1 MSLIRNGNSLG
12 SNNLR
17 LRAGANLYTVQR
29 SRWTGPGAMRGI
41 YCGDGTAGGAARTAG
56 RPNGA
61 EGHYAWSQPMRG
73 GGLAAYTSID
83 HGHEMEGGLAQ
94 GVALAADL
102 VSDSEVEAALSSVVG
117 LLSEMVSAGEIDA
130 SLQSIAALAATLVA
144 DGQAE
149 AGLSALANLA
159 VELEALGGLENSNL
173 RGTLSMAADLT
184 TEGSVETLTA
194 AAVARAVWDE
204 ALASHTDDGSA
215 GDTLARV
222 SKIVKAVLGLSA

>member
-17 LRAGANLYTVQR
+17 LYAGANLYTVQR

-41 YCGDGTAGGAARTAG
+41 YCGEGTAGGSARTSG

-61 EGHYAWSQPMRG
+61 EGHYAWSHPMRG

-83 HGHEMEGGLAQ
+83 HGHEMTGGMAQ

-102 VSDSEVEAALSSVVG
+102 VSDSEVETALSSVVG
-117 LLSEMVSAGEIDA
+117 LLSEMVSDGQIDA
-130 SLQSIAALAATLVA
+130 SLQSIAALAATLIA
-144 DGQAE
+144 DGQVE

-159 VELEALGGLENSNL
+159 AELDALGGLEDSNL

-222 SKIVKAVLGLSA
+222 SKIVKAILGLSA